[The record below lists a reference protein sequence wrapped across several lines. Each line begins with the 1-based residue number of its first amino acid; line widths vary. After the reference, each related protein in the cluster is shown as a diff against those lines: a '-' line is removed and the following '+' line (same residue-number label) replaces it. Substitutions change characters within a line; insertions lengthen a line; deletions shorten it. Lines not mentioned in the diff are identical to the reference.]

1 MRIISETLVLESNQ
15 RVELTDL
22 TPKFREL
29 VARSEIQGGIVNVF
43 TMHTT
48 TAVFLNECQ
57 DALLEDMRNCLMS
70 LVDDAGWYKHN
81 SPQFSDCDRR
91 NATSH
96 LRSML
101 LGNSATLH
109 VENGSLLLGP
119 FQSVLFAELD
129 GPRGRQVRVQV
140 MGE

>member
-1 MRIISETLVLESNQ
+1 MRIVTETLVLETDQ
-15 RVELTDL
+15 HVGLTDL
-22 TPKFREL
+22 TSKVKES
-29 VARSEIQGGIVNVF
+29 VARSEIQDGIVNVF

-48 TAVFLNECQ
+48 TAVFLNESQ
-57 DALLEDMRNCLMS
+57 DALMDDMRHCLTS
-70 LVDDAGWYKHN
+70 LVDDSGWYKHN

-109 VENGSLLLGP
+109 VENGSLVLGP

-129 GPRGRQVRVQV
+129 GPRERQVRVQV

>member
-1 MRIISETLVLESNQ
+1 MRIVSETLVVETNQ
-15 RVELTDL
+15 RVELMDL
-22 TPKFREL
+22 TIRVKEL
-29 VARSEIQGGIVNVF
+29 VARSEIQGGMVNVYSL
-43 TMHTT
+43 HTT
-48 TAVFLNECQ
+48 TAVFLNESQ
-57 DALLEDMRNCLMS
+57 EALLEDMRDCLTS
-70 LVDDAGWYKHN
+70 LVDDSGWYKHN

-101 LGNSATLH
+101 LGSSTTLP
-109 VENGSLLLGP
+109 VENGQLLLGP

-129 GPRGRQVRVQV
+129 GPRERQIRLQV